1 MTSTQ
6 NASIGDFATQS
17 RLLPAS
23 SNTFFVS
30 VLLRRGSLNVSWYG
44 SSASAE
50 IVAEPSSAAGPTSPR
65 SQRPLESGVSVAPAS
80 GLNCRIASPCSSV
93 YTVAE
98 SIPVG
103 RGMNVPSPN

>member
-6 NASIGDFATQS
+6 NASIADFGTQS

-44 SSASAE
+44 S
-50 IVAEPSSAAGPTSPR
+50 
-65 SQRPLESGVSVAPAS
+65 
-80 GLNCRIASPCSSV
+80 
-93 YTVAE
+93 
-98 SIPVG
+98 
-103 RGMNVPSPN
+103 